1 MEELIKAFKEAE
13 MAEYK
18 YIGIGITE
26 PGYIKPKIIII
37 PKENITK
44 ALETIKYKYDNNL
57 KQKDNPDI
65 KINLYMYSDDVNE
78 IIQSIENQSVKLAAI
93 YKYQGKEFVTV
104 AIATYKQLS
113 KHDYIALIAS
123 NPLTNE
129 DVTIL
134 ITIGAEYA
142 VVNGENLKLDSPAF
156 IENDRTYTPIR
167 FISEHLGASVEW
179 LENEQKVI
187 ITKNLLAEKN
197 N

>member
-44 ALETIKYKYDNNL
+44 TLETIKYKYDN
-57 KQKDNPDI
+57 PDI
-65 KINLYMYSDDVNE
+65 KINSYMYSDDVNE
-78 IIQSIENQSVKLAAI
+78 IIKSIENQSVKLATI

-113 KHDYIALIAS
+113 KHDFIALIAS
-123 NPLTNE
+123 KTLTNE
-129 DVTIL
+129 DATI
-134 ITIGAEYA
+134 
-142 VVNGENLKLDSPAF
+142 VKSNGQYYSASKENLILLKTLDPLDVKIYIEKEETFIKNSHKL
-156 IENDRTYTPIR
+156 
-167 FISEHLGASVEW
+167 
-179 LENEQKVI
+179 
-187 ITKNLLAEKN
+187 
-197 N
+197 

>member
-78 IIQSIENQSVKLAAI
+78 IIKSIENQSVKLATI

-113 KHDYIALIAS
+113 KHDFIALIAS
-123 NPLTNE
+123 KTLTNE
-129 DVTIL
+129 DATI
-134 ITIGAEYA
+134 
-142 VVNGENLKLDSPAF
+142 VKSNGQYYSASKENLILLKTLDPLDVKIYIEKEETFIKNSHKL
-156 IENDRTYTPIR
+156 
-167 FISEHLGASVEW
+167 
-179 LENEQKVI
+179 
-187 ITKNLLAEKN
+187 
-197 N
+197 

>member
-65 KINLYMYSDDVNE
+65 KINSYMYSDDVNE
-78 IIQSIENQSVKLAAI
+78 IIKSIENQSVKLATI

-104 AIATYKQLS
+104 ATSTYFKHNLS
-113 KHDYIALIAS
+113 RSYSISIPISSHFSYNKKLV
-123 NPLTNE
+123 
-129 DVTIL
+129 VTIL
-134 ITIGAEYA
+134 YFGNI
-142 VVNGENLKLDSPAF
+142 
-156 IENDRTYTPIR
+156 
-167 FISEHLGASVEW
+167 
-179 LENEQKVI
+179 VI
-187 ITKNLLAEKN
+187 CTNF
-197 N
+197 

>member
-44 ALETIKYKYDNNL
+44 TLETIKYKYDNNL

-65 KINLYMYSDDVNE
+65 KINSYMYSDDVNE
-78 IIQSIENQSVKLAAI
+78 IIKSIENQSVKLATI
-93 YKYQGKEFVTV
+93 YKYKGKEFVTV

-123 NPLTNE
+123 KPLTNE
-129 DVTIL
+129 DVTIVKSK
-134 ITIGAEYA
+134 GQYYSASK
-142 VVNGENLKLDSPAF
+142 ENLILLKTLDPLDVKIYIEKEETFIKNSHKL
-156 IENDRTYTPIR
+156 
-167 FISEHLGASVEW
+167 
-179 LENEQKVI
+179 
-187 ITKNLLAEKN
+187 
-197 N
+197 